1 MGAKEQ
7 SLAILIFI
15 TNTYMIE
22 AHNQHDLVG
31 GFVNLDIDVVT
42 QHMGQEIEYF
52 ELWDTDLEDF
62 KRGRSYIHGI
72 YKDKKGITRIYSDTI
87 WGDGLENATLIKQE
101 GFCFPY
107 QSHIYLAPAPF
118 QIYKIIWMN
127 EEFIE
132 EYRLVPVGSEF
143 EIHLIARKFTDA
155 PYRAL
160 RVNLDGSVYMRL
172 TNYGEL

>member
-1 MGAKEQ
+1 
-7 SLAILIFI
+7 
-15 TNTYMIE
+15 MIE
-22 AHNQHDLVG
+22 AHNQHDLMG

-72 YKDKKGITRIYSDTI
+72 YKDKKGFTRIYSDTI
-87 WGDGLENATLIKQE
+87 WGDGLENVTLVNKE

-118 QIYKIIWMN
+118 QIYKISWMN
-127 EEFIE
+127 DDSVEES
-132 EYRLVPVGSEF
+132 RLVPVESDL
-143 EIHLIARKFTDA
+143 EIHLAARRFTEGT
-155 PYRAL
+155 YRSL
-160 RVNLDGSVYMRL
+160 RVNLDGSLYR
-172 TNYGEL
+172 Y